1 MTIYDYVVLFI
12 LATSILISLI
22 RGLVKE
28 IFSLA
33 GWVIAFWVAFALS
46 ETAAQFLPITDA
58 SLRLIAAFLALLL
71 LTRISMGLITM
82 LLYSIIEASG
92 LKLVDR
98 GLGTAFGLARGLLLV
113 YILIFLC
120 SLTEIPHQQFWQN
133 ALFRPILE
141 KTAVTIKPFLPNS
154 IAQYIH
160 F

>member
-1 MTIYDYVVLFI
+1 M
-12 LATSILISLI
+12 
-22 RGLVKE
+22 
-28 IFSLA
+28 
-33 GWVIAFWVAFALS
+33 AFALS